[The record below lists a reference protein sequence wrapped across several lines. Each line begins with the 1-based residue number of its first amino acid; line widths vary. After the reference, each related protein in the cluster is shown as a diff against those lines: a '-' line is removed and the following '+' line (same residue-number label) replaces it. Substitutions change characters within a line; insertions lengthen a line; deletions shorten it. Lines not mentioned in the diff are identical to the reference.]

1 MSQSRVRSAC
11 RWHRGS
17 CCEVLLLQNTKVQD
31 VQLPPLP
38 RLRKLNLAYCRV
50 QNTMLRR
57 AASASGTKGR
67 TQAMVALQKE
77 RRARRVQPVQVREN
91 GENGANVVPIHF
103 GENSF
108 L

>member
-77 RRARRVQPVQVREN
+77 RRARRLVIQLPRTMECRHAARTKHA
-91 GENGANVVPIHF
+91 GRLCDP
-103 GENSF
+103 
-108 L
+108 